1 MNKFSNREKTWRN
14 LRCVLLLLIKKL
26 ISKSYTLHDSNLMT
40 LGKKQNYRNSKKT
53 NGCQG
58 LGVRRE
64 GWTEDRELFTVMKLL
79 CVTLQGWVLLLVT
92 QLCLTLCD
100 LMDCTPPASS
110 VYGISQARILG
121 EMAMSAPGDLP
132 IQGLN
137 PCLLHGQVDSVPLT
151 HQGSP

>member
-1 MNKFSNREKTWRN
+1 
-14 LRCVLLLLIKKL
+14 
-26 ISKSYTLHDSNLMT
+26 MT
-40 LGKKQNYRNSKKT
+40 FGKKQNYRNSKKT

-58 LGVRRE
+58 LGGRE
-64 GWTEDRELFTVMKLL
+64 GGTEHRELFTVVKLL

-137 PCLLHGQVDSVPLT
+137 PCLLHGQVDSLPLT